1 MLFHGVI
8 KGPGY
13 SVNFVIIWDRELF
26 MEVLIWQ
33 YSLPT
38 NYGPRYDETGE
49 SNMVFSSRT

>member
-33 YSLPT
+33 YSLQT

-49 SNMVFSSRT
+49 SNLVFSSRT